1 MIKRDVVPIAAA
13 VAAAAIAISLGTAH
27 RLYEI
32 PGLAGHVVRIVVL
45 RKIASLVVFA
55 ALGIIFDVI
64 AARLGRK
71 LQIVDAA
78 ILVGAVS
85 AVIELVQ
92 DMRGS
97 TEGLL
102 WNLGDVM
109 FGAVGGALGVV
120 VLRLASGRRTS

>member
-1 MIKRDVVPIAAA
+1 MIKRDVAPIAAA
-13 VAAAAIAISLGTAH
+13 LGAAAVAIYLGTAH

-32 PGLAGHVVRIVVL
+32 PGLAGHVVRVIVL
-45 RKIASLVVFA
+45 RKIASVAVFA
-55 ALGIIFDVI
+55 ALGIVFGVV

-109 FGAVGGALGVV
+109 FGAAGGALGVL
-120 VLRLASGRRTS
+120 VLRLTSSRTTS

>member
-1 MIKRDVVPIAAA
+1 MIKRDVAPTAAALAAAA
-13 VAAAAIAISLGTAH
+13 VAVYLGTAH

-32 PGLAGHVVRIVVL
+32 PGLAGHVVRVIVL
-45 RKIASLVVFA
+45 RKIASIAVFA
-55 ALGIIFDVI
+55 ALGIVFGVV

-102 WNLGDVM
+102 WNLGDVL
-109 FGAVGGALGVV
+109 FGAASGALGVLL
-120 VLRLASGRRTS
+120 LRLTSGRTTS